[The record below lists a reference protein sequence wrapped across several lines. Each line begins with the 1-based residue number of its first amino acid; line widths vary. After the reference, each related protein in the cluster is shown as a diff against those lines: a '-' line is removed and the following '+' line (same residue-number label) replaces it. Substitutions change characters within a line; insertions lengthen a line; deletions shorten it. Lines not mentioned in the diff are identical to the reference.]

1 MRLPF
6 HGVAMY
12 AVNRVDRCQIA
23 NLVAEP
29 ASSRTRSICGA
40 TARSVLVRHT
50 AARDDEQGAVARA
63 ASSCTIAPTMA
74 NVDSIKQDI
83 HRIADEIR
91 VRIHLAGMEAKELWS
106 KLEPR
111 VQEFET
117 MIASAADKVSDK
129 LTDEASK
136 VGQGLQDELTK
147 LKSKLSK

>member
-1 MRLPF
+1 
-6 HGVAMY
+6 
-12 AVNRVDRCQIA
+12 
-23 NLVAEP
+23 
-29 ASSRTRSICGA
+29 
-40 TARSVLVRHT
+40 
-50 AARDDEQGAVARA
+50 
-63 ASSCTIAPTMA
+63 MA
-74 NVDSIKQDI
+74 NADSIKQDI

-117 MIASAADKVSDK
+117 MLASAADKVTDK

-147 LKSKLSK
+147 LKSKLGGSSTPK